1 MYLHVKT
8 HHLSDVDP
16 DDPVDPVDPVE
27 LDSYDSKALIRTSA
41 ATSENIYQLK

>member
-16 DDPVDPVDPVE
+16 DDPVDP
-27 LDSYDSKALIRTSA
+27 DSCDSKAVIRTSA

>member
-1 MYLHVKT
+1 MYLHIKT

-16 DDPVDPVDPVE
+16 DDPVDPVDP
-27 LDSYDSKALIRTSA
+27 DSCDSKALIRTSA